1 MHNQFTHSFYYL
13 PFIKWKS
20 ILSPQ
25 ISDIPN
31 YPDIPSTEWSPY
43 QCYYHVTVEI
53 LPGFQK
59 FCHSFIQ
66 RGVAVVCWCRGAVSA
81 WAYHL
86 SSWGYLRGICRREN
100 VVPSLDSWAMVI
112 SWSILPI
119 LQYYLIERWPFLE
132 FWGLRFFFGFTL
144 FTINLIVF
152 LFFFCIT

>member
-1 MHNQFTHSFYYL
+1 ML
-13 PFIKWKS
+13 V
-20 ILSPQ
+20 
-25 ISDIPN
+25 
-31 YPDIPSTEWSPY
+31 EWSYESKVGSTLSVETCCAARPL
-43 QCYYHVTVEI
+43 CSRFLAGLHVLASQLRQSRVAWASLEA
-53 LPGFQK
+53 
-59 FCHSFIQ
+59 SAS
-66 RGVAVVCWCRGAVSA
+66 RGSVAVVCWCRGAVSA

-86 SSWGYLRGICRREN
+86 SSWRYLRGICRREN

-152 LFFFCIT
+152 LYYLIIQ